1 METPA
6 PSDQGYPDQLRD
18 IAIGECFWCQGQLWM
33 RARALGVGASRARSP
48 CVRLATGEIDVLS
61 LEQPVRA
68 SHHVVAAG
76 SEHA

>member
-18 IAIGECFWCQGQLWM
+18 IAVGECFWCQGQLWM
-33 RARALGVGASRARSP
+33 RARALAGGTESHSP
-48 CVRLATGEIDVLS
+48 CVRLATGEIDVLP
-61 LEQPVRA
+61 LARPVRA